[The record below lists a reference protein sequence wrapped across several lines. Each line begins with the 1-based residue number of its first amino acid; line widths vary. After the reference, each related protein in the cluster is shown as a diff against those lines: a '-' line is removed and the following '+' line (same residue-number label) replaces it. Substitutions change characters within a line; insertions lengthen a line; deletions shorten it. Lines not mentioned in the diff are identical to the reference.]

1 MTNIKIQIKYPIL
14 ILAIIVMVLS
24 VSCSRTDSKCEK
36 KCTDS
41 TKVCKDSLMHDTTK
55 VDTVKK

>member
-1 MTNIKIQIKYPIL
+1 MKNI
-14 ILAIIVMVLS
+14 ILAIVIVLS

-41 TKVCKDSLMHDTTK
+41 TKVCKDTLMHDTTK